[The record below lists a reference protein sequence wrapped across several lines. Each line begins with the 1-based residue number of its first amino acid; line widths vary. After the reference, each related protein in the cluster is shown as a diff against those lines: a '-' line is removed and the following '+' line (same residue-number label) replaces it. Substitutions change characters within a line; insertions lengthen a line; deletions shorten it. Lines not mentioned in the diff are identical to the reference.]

1 MAVAAAAAAAAPA
14 HRSCP
19 SSLGRC
25 PGPAGRRPVALRS
38 PGAGG
43 GAASRATRRC
53 YREVRSPASP
63 ASSSEDSPPS
73 SFLSFSFPQLPPH
86 AAAAAAA
93 ATAAAASSRP
103 LPEIPWQPPRC
114 AVPARGS
121 GGIQT
126 PLHNITTTARRDW
139 RPRGGE
145 ARVSRAP
152 IGHATALALGPRLR
166 EREGAERRK
175 LRGWARSCGVRG
187 AGGAGR
193 GVGAEPGEG
202 RPGAAGRG
210 GRSPGYPEGGQRPPA
225 PRGGRVQTLPEAWEG

>member
-1 MAVAAAAAAAAPA
+1 MAVAAAAAAAPA

-193 GVGAEPGEG
+193 GARGRSGAGGGAARCCRARWAEPGVPG
-202 RPGAAGRG
+202 RRAT
-210 GRSPGYPEGGQRPPA
+210 A
-225 PRGGRVQTLPEAWEG
+225 PSSTWR